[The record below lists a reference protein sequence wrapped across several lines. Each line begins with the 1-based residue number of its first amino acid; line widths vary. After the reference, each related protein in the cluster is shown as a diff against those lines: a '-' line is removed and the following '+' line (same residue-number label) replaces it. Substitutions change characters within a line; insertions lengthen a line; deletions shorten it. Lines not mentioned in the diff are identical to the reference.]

1 MTIAR
6 QSESVP
12 VSAGARQAFNQA
24 AMATRVALAGAA
36 SLQRS
41 TAE

>member
-12 VSAGARQAFNQA
+12 VSATARPSFNQA
-24 AMATRVALAGAA
+24 AATTRVALAGAA
-36 SLQRS
+36 SIQRS
-41 TAE
+41 TAD

>member
-12 VSAGARQAFNQA
+12 VSAAARPVFNQA
-24 AMATRVALAGAA
+24 AAKTRVALAGAA
-36 SLQRS
+36 SLQRG